1 MYSFDE
7 NELIVKTKENACFDL
22 KMRGSI
28 CIINGG
34 SGSGKT
40 FLCEYIYKMP
50 KIVLTWTLEKGSPMF
65 LF

>member
-7 NELIVKTKENACFDL
+7 NELIVKTKENVCFDL

-40 FLCEYIYKMP
+40 FYVNIYKMP
-50 KIVLTWTLEKGSPMF
+50 KIVLTWTLEKDSPMF